1 MLDIWRANL
10 LGSSSKGNEY
20 FLRHLLGTTSNLQA
34 QPAPEALRPNDVAWT
49 DDIPEGKVDLLMS
62 IDFRMTST
70 TLLSD
75 VVLPAATW
83 YEKGD
88 LSSTDMHPFI
98 HAFSP
103 AIDPPWETRSD
114 YEAFGAIAR
123 VFSALAARHLGTR
136 TDVVLGTLQHD
147 TPGAM
152 AYPGGIEHDW
162 RVTGETPVPGKTMG
176 PVAVVERDYAAVAD
190 KWAALGPLV
199 DTLGLTTKGVTTH
212 PDVEV
217 AELGAKFGVM
227 EFGSGGKDARRSRR
241 RSGWP
246 M

>member
-1 MLDIWRANL
+1 MDVLTSAVAMGWTPFYPQFDRSSLEVADEARAAGKEIPAYVAEQLAAGELKLAVTDPDNPRNWPRVLDIWRANL

-103 AIDPPWETRSD
+103 GDRPAVGNP
-114 YEAFGAIAR
+114 FG
-123 VFSALAARHLGTR
+123 L
-136 TDVVLGTLQHD
+136 
-147 TPGAM
+147 
-152 AYPGGIEHDW
+152 
-162 RVTGETPVPGKTMG
+162 
-176 PVAVVERDYAAVAD
+176 
-190 KWAALGPLV
+190 
-199 DTLGLTTKGVTTH
+199 
-212 PDVEV
+212 
-217 AELGAKFGVM
+217 
-227 EFGSGGKDARRSRR
+227 
-241 RSGWP
+241 
-246 M
+246 